1 MKNEDKKVPDA
12 PDKLYVFPC
21 HTGLTCGLLDPD
33 GKQHGGYPVWQGM
46 ANRMSADD
54 ELYIN
59 ISKVWHKGKELPK
72 SNEEDCL
79 LDYAD
84 GLTIEV
90 GHTYT
95 DPDGTRGW
103 LTDSGD
109 HLFEE
114 IVQWAYIRDIVPAL
128 VNYKKEAQNEKDNVQ

>member
-12 PDKLYVFPC
+12 PDRLFVFPF

-46 ANRMSADD
+46 AVRATADD
-54 ELYIN
+54 VLYIN
-59 ISKVWHKGKELPK
+59 VSKVWHSGEELPQ

-84 GLTIEV
+84 GLTKEV

-95 DPDGTRGW
+95 DPDGSRGW
-103 LTDSGD
+103 LTDSGG
-109 HLFEE
+109 HRFEE
-114 IVQWAYIRDIVPAL
+114 IVQWAYLDDLVPAL
-128 VNYKKEAQNEKDNVQ
+128 VNYKKEAQNEKE

>member
-1 MKNEDKKVPDA
+1 MKNEDKKVPDV

-21 HTGLTCGLLDPD
+21 HTGITCGLIDPD
-33 GKQHGGYPVWQGM
+33 GKQYDGYHVWQGM
-46 ANRMSADD
+46 AVKASADD
-54 ELYIN
+54 VLYIN

-84 GLTIEV
+84 GLTKEV

-95 DPDGTRGW
+95 DPDENAAKRSPDCAQT
-103 LTDSGD
+103 LSAHSG
-109 HLFEE
+109 HPYLLRIHFEPQHP
-114 IVQWAYIRDIVPAL
+114 VHSDF
-128 VNYKKEAQNEKDNVQ
+128 